1 MCRIRPDGG
10 AEMPGKLT
18 DDQTARCLSA
28 IVAAHPALHAEAF
41 TVLTHSWDSIAI
53 ALGPM
58 TFKFPQSEPA
68 AASLR
73 REVAL
78 LRVIRPRLSV
88 PVPDMALFEGP
99 PVFSAHPT
107 LPGDHL
113 PPDAYAALPE
123 AAKAR
128 LGVDARQV
136 LRATCTASPTD
147 LDASRRR
154 PARAGGGP
162 NPDVLLDTRCSRR
175 CPNRCAPAPAMSSG
189 SMPPSA
195 PIRWVRPAVTS
206 TGTAGTWPSTSP
218 GNALPELYD
227 FADAGIGPV
236 HREFVY
242 PGFIARDLVLRIVA
256 AYAAETGR
264 RPDQRRI
271 DILTAALRLSELAGA
286 TGNPDHLGDMRR
298 NAVEWLALMA

>member
-1 MCRIRPDGG
+1 
-10 AEMPGKLT
+10 MPGKLT

-128 LGVDARQV
+128 LGVTLGRFYA
-136 LRATCTASPTD
+136 D
-147 LDASRRR
+147 LHGIPDDLAQNAGAL
-154 PARAGGGP
+154 PAQRWAE
-162 NPDVLLDTRCSRR
+162 PDVLLDR
-175 CPNRCAPAPAMSSG
+175 
-189 SMPPSA
+189 
-195 PIRWVRPAVTS
+195 AV
-206 TGTAGTWPSTSP
+206 P
-218 GNALPELYD
+218 ALPEPLHARARDVIGQYATLGPDPLGEVCGYFDGHGWNMAFDFARKRLSGLYD
-227 FADAGIGPV
+227 FADAGFGPV

-271 DILTAALRLSELAGA
+271 DILTAALRLSEFAGA